1 MLYLFVGRYL
11 LPLNVFYT
19 ADKCSSLCI
28 HTACYLNGSYA
39 IFTRPNTPQ
48 PLNSPPPNHI
58 CYVCMCTNGKQNTK
72 TKRRTQFSQQYYV
85 WRCLLTSLWFHYPS
99 FDHTILRFKFNNNKN
114 KQKNETR
121 TKLRTKPNKQLTET
135 LKLCNVTVL
144 DVG

>member
-58 CYVCMCTNGKQNTK
+58 CYVCVRMVNKTQSK
-72 TKRRTQFSQQYYV
+72 TKDTF
-85 WRCLLTSLWFHYPS
+85 FP
-99 FDHTILRFKFNNNKN
+99 TILCLEMLINF
-114 KQKNETR
+114 
-121 TKLRTKPNKQLTET
+121 T
-135 LKLCNVTVL
+135 LVPLPL
-144 DVG
+144 F